1 MLSGVPLLNKSVVDF
16 GACGVWGHE
25 TTGRSAT
32 TGAKG
37 GKMAANTA
45 TAAATARQRRSGHQP
60 GWRILSRLIG

>member
-45 TAAATARQRRSGHQP
+45 TAAARQRRSGHQP